1 MKFHWNSDKATTNL
15 QKHSVSFEEA
25 VTIFSDALATTIADP
40 DHSIGEF
47 RMITIGQS
55 RLQRLLVVCHTERE
69 SEVRLI
75 SARLATRQE
84 RRSYESGT

>member
-1 MKFHWNSDKATTNL
+1 MKFQWNPDKANSNL
-15 QKHSVSFEEA
+15 QKHGVSFEEA
-25 VTIFSDALATTIADP
+25 VAIFGDQLAVTIADP
-40 DHSIGEF
+40 DHSIGEL

-69 SEVRLI
+69 GEVRLI